1 VKLSGTT
8 SFYCKGNDMPKIE
21 IDEQRCKGCGLC
33 AVACPKGCIVLSE
46 QINNYGYT
54 PAMLGEAKHKCT
66 GCALCAE
73 MCPDL
78 AIVVFK

>member
-1 VKLSGTT
+1 
-8 SFYCKGNDMPKIE
+8 MPKIV
-21 IDEQRCKGCGLC
+21 IDELRCKGCGLC
-33 AVACPKGCIVLSE
+33 TIACPKKLISLSE

-54 PAMLGEAKHKCT
+54 PALFLDSESKCT

-78 AIVVFK
+78 AIIVFK